1 MAVFGS
7 YKPINHNDQGFT
19 PASPGSYLRIFQLPR
34 LGRDQQQRP
43 GPTQS
48 LDYLPTNVYR
58 SLRPYDM
65 DRSEIQLITTSVDR
79 EKLEK
84 LIAVC
89 DLLDIDL
96 NGLTR

>member
-19 PASPGSYLRIFQLPR
+19 PASPGSHLRIFQLPG

-43 GPTQS
+43 RPTQS
-48 LDYLPTNVYR
+48 LDCLFTNVCR
-58 SLRPYDM
+58 GLRPDDM
-65 DRSEIQLITTSVDR
+65 DRSEIQRITNPVDR
-79 EKLEK
+79 DKLEK